1 MYDLSCVFY
10 IYYFIF
16 SAHPFCLCMAMIVW
30 FITREQMLI
39 QVVLR
44 MSRRR
49 S

>member
-1 MYDLSCVFY
+1 MVYLAYCITVILF
-10 IYYFIF
+10 F
-16 SAHPFCLCMAMIVW
+16 SAHPFCLCMAMILW

-39 QVVLR
+39 QVVRR

>member
-1 MYDLSCVFY
+1 M
-10 IYYFIF
+10 IYFAYCIYVILFF
-16 SAHPFCLCMAMIVW
+16 SAHPFCLCMAMIVC
-30 FITREQMLI
+30 FVTREQMLI

>member
-1 MYDLSCVFY
+1 MIYLVFY
-10 IYYFIF
+10 IPVILFF
-16 SAHPFCLCMAMIVW
+16 SAHPFCLCMAMIVL
-30 FITREQMLI
+30 FVAREQMLI